1 MPVLEHRPTAA
12 TPRTG
17 PQRRP
22 RWPLVLALCCALAV
36 IATGVVL
43 AASGGGDKSSG
54 PAKSG
59 FTLAPS
65 AEKASVPARWD
76 ALAQKMAAPWP
87 DLQLTSGPEKDR
99 YKDFTDR
106 YIKGFPLTRYGEAVL
121 GYGLVQTG
129 LRDGDE
135 RLVDSGLTALAYV
148 ANRNPRKHHRASVF
162 EEMAMPAAYNLV
174 RRKIPNHPIFKR
186 NRVAWE
192 TFLRRIR
199 PVSTPYRRPNTRR
212 YSNHYLVEAIG
223 VLELMRTGL
232 TSSRPGATLGG
243 KRQLAKSITYRLL
256 NQTIPQY
263 AREDAVRTR
272 GGTAV
277 MISDRPDQPLAYQG
291 FSIGYYGRALRLMG
305 RRASPAARAALR
317 DAVNAALL
325 FTAPDGDSGYWGR
338 SQEESWALSS
348 TALGA
353 EVAAALPGSSRS
365 RDAKYR
371 ALGERALIRLRD
383 AHPVGSEGIAFVPA
397 VGVNKRLGTR
407 GVDDNAGAPSFAG
420 VTLVSLN
427 WALSEMPAKP
437 RLGRIGT
444 DTSSV
449 TKLSK
454 GESRFASVRRGN
466 VWFAVRQTRSIR
478 RQLDLRYDFGV
489 VALKVKTGGRWRDV
503 MRIRPRQLTERDS
516 AGPLL
521 VRGRTVGLPY
531 GTSLRTGAGGSVV
544 IDGGFKTTRGVA
556 MRRNVTFRIQPTPC
570 GVRIVWPGRAGDSFV
585 YSAFVRRQ
593 SRPRQ
598 LSPFALGDADQVI
611 RFNSPTRVTLR
622 GAYSS
627 AVDPVLTRAFATM
640 RVKSTKPQRVTIC
653 APS

>member
-1 MPVLEHRPTAA
+1 M
-12 TPRTG
+12 
-17 PQRRP
+17 
-22 RWPLVLALCCALAV
+22 LALCCALAV
-36 IATGVVL
+36 VVTGVVL
-43 AASGGGDKSSG
+43 ASKGGGGKSP
-54 PAKSG
+54 PATPGKSG
-59 FTLAPS
+59 FTVEPG
-65 AEKASVPARWD
+65 AEKAAVPDRWD
-76 ALAQKMAAPWP
+76 KLAADMAAPWP
-87 DLQLTSGPEKDR
+87 DLQLTKGPEKDR
-99 YKDFTDR
+99 YRDFTDR
-106 YIKGFPLTRYGEAVL
+106 YIKGFPLTRYGEAML

-135 RLVDSGLTALAYV
+135 RLMDSGLTALAYV

-174 RRKIPNHPIFKR
+174 KRRIPNHPIFAR
-186 NRVAWE
+186 NRAAWE

-199 PVSTPYRRPNTRR
+199 PVSTPYRQPNTRR

-223 VLELMRTGL
+223 VLELMKTGL

-243 KRQLAKSITYRLL
+243 KRRLAKSITYRLL

-277 MISDRPDQPLAYQG
+277 MISDRPDQPLSYQG
-291 FSIGYYGRALRLMG
+291 FSIGFYARAIRLMG
-305 RRASPAARAALR
+305 SKAAPAARGALR
-317 DAVNAALL
+317 DAVNASLL

-353 EVAAALPGSSRS
+353 EVAAALPGSNAS
-365 RDAKYR
+365 RDRAYR
-371 ALGERALIRLRD
+371 GLGERALVRLRD
-383 AHPVGSEGIAFVPA
+383 AHPVGKEGIAFVPA
-397 VGVNKRLGTR
+397 IAQHMRLGTR
-407 GVDDNAGAPSFAG
+407 GVDENAGAPSFAG

-427 WALSEMPAKP
+427 WALDEMPAKP

-444 DTSSV
+444 DTNSIA
-449 TKLSK
+449 KLSN

-466 VWFAVRQTRSIR
+466 VWFAVRQTRSVR
-478 RQLDLRYDFGV
+478 RELDLRYDFGV
-489 VALKVKTGGRWRDV
+489 VALKVRKGRKWRDV

-521 VRGRTVGLPY
+521 VQGRTVGLPY
-531 GTSLRTGAGGSVV
+531 GTRMRTGSRGSV
-544 IDGGFKTTRGVA
+544 IITGGFATTRGVV
-556 MRRNVTFRIQPTPC
+556 MRPNVVFRIQPTPC

-585 YSAFVRRQ
+585 YSAFMRRK
-593 SRPRQ
+593 SKPRR
-598 LSPFALGDADQVI
+598 LSPFALGDTDQVI
-611 RFNSPTRVTLR
+611 RFNSPTQVTIR

-627 AVDPVLTRAFATM
+627 AVDPILTRAFATM

>member
-1 MPVLEHRPTAA
+1 MPVLEHRPTASPA
-12 TPRTG
+12 RAAAD
-17 PQRRP
+17 RRP
-22 RWPLVLALCCALAV
+22 RWPLVVALCCVLAV
-36 IATGVVL
+36 LATGIVL
-43 AASGGGDKSSG
+43 ASSGGDKSAD
-54 PAKSG
+54 PNASG
-59 FTLAPS
+59 FTLEPG
-65 AEKASVPARWD
+65 AEKAAVPERWD
-76 ALAQKMAAPWP
+76 RLAARMAAPWP
-87 DLQLTSGPEKDR
+87 DLQLTTGPEKDR

-106 YIKGFPLTRYGEAVL
+106 YIKGFPLTRYGEAML

-129 LRDGDE
+129 LRDGSE

-162 EEMAMPAAYNLV
+162 EEMAMAAAYNLV
-174 RRKIPNHPIFKR
+174 RRRIPNHPIFKAGR
-186 NRVAWE
+186 GAWE
-192 TFLRRIR
+192 NFLRRIR

-223 VLELMRTGL
+223 VLELLRTGL
-232 TSSRPGATLGG
+232 KSSRPGATLGG
-243 KRQLAKSITYRLL
+243 KRRLAKTITYRLL
-256 NQTIPQY
+256 NETIPQY
-263 AREDAVRTR
+263 ASEDAVRAR
-272 GGTAV
+272 GGTV
-277 MISDRPDQPLAYQG
+277 VLISDRPDQPLAYQG
-291 FSIGYYGRALRLMG
+291 FSVGYYARALRLLG
-305 RRASPAARAALR
+305 SKDSPAARAALR
-317 DAVNAALL
+317 QAVDASLL
-325 FTAPDGDSGYWGR
+325 FTAPDGDSAYWGR

-353 EVAAALPGSSRS
+353 EVAAALPGSNAS
-365 RDAKYR
+365 RDLRYR

-383 AHPVGSEGIAFVPA
+383 AHPVGKEGIAFVPA
-397 VGVNKRLGTR
+397 IGRQMRLGTR

-420 VTLVSLN
+420 VTLVALN
-427 WALSEMPAKP
+427 WALEEMPAKP

-444 DTSSV
+444 DSSSV
-449 TKLSK
+449 AQLSK

-466 VWFAVRQTRSIR
+466 VWFAARQTRSVR
-478 RQLDLRYDFGV
+478 RELDLRYDFGV
-489 VALKVKTGGRWRDV
+489 VALKVRKAGKWRDV

-531 GTSLRTGAGGSVV
+531 GTRMRTGSGGSV
-544 IDGGFKTTRGVA
+544 IITGGFKTTRGVV

-585 YSAFVRRQ
+585 YSAFMRRQ

-598 LSPFALGDADQVI
+598 VSPFALADADQVI
-611 RFNSPTRVTLR
+611 RFNSPTKVTLR

-640 RVKSTKPQRVTIC
+640 RVKSTKAQRVTIC